1 MSKFIEI
8 FSSLPDPRIDRCKKH
23 ELSDILYITIVAVL
37 CGANDWEEIEEF
49 GQAREEWFR
58 DFLKLP
64 NGIPSHDTFSRVFAL
79 LDPDCLQAHFIQ
91 WVQSIAT
98 VSSGQIVAIDG
109 KRLCNSGE
117 HGKKSIVH
125 MVSAFSNANDLVL
138 GQLKV
143 DDKTNEITAIPEL
156 LKDLY
161 LKGCIITI
169 DAMGCQTEIA
179 KAITAKEADYVLAVK
194 GNQEHLYDDIKE
206 AFAEGI
212 ITAQHTVSCVNHGRI
227 EKRTCKVIDDISWIC
242 QMEQWEGL
250 RSLIMIET
258 ERTIKST
265 GQTEKQSRYY
275 ISSLCSDAATL
286 NNAIRSH
293 WGIENKLHWTLD
305 VVFQEDKS
313 RKRAGHAAENFSTVT
328 KIVLNILKQKDDRRG
343 AKRLSVK
350 TKRFKCNISTDYLT
364 DILKNL

>member
-1 MSKFIEI
+1 M
-8 FSSLPDPRIDRCKKH
+8 PDPRINRCKKH

-49 GQAREEWFR
+49 GEAREEWFR
-58 DFLKLP
+58 VFLKLP

-79 LDPDCLQAHFIQ
+79 LDPDCLQAHFIK

-98 VSSGQIVAIDG
+98 VSSGRIVAIDG

-125 MVSAFSNANDLVL
+125 MVSAFSNDNDLVL

-143 DDKTNEITAIPEL
+143 DNKTNEITAIPEL

-161 LKGCIITI
+161 LKDCIITI
-169 DAMGCQTEIA
+169 DAIGCQTEIA
-179 KAITAKEADYVLAVK
+179 KAIKAKEADYVLAVK

-206 AFAEGI
+206 AFAGGV
-212 ITAQHTVSCVNHGRI
+212 ITAQHTASCVNHGRI
-227 EKRTCKVIDDISWIC
+227 EKRTCKVIDDTSWVC
-242 QMEQWEGL
+242 RMGQWAGL
-250 RSLIMIET
+250 SSLVMIET
-258 ERTIKST
+258 ERIIKNT
-265 GQTEKQSRYY
+265 GQMEKQTRYY
-275 ISSLCSDAATL
+275 ISSLLADAAIIS
-286 NNAIRSH
+286 NAIRSH

-313 RKRAGHAAENFSTVT
+313 RKRAGYAAENFSTVT
-328 KIVLNILKQKDDRRG
+328 KIVLNILKQKNDHKG

-364 DILKNL
+364 DVLKNL